1 MFIIFLLYDWTTQEI
16 QIYIYL
22 ILYLTQFCN
31 LINKQKSFN
40 PPIGLSENSRRS
52 RKLLDF
58 QSLKDE
64 YVCTDYPTSPSSS
77 TFESRICHV
86 IYLQVP
92 QVNRGSCVA
101 IFQLQVFTIAETS
114 LLFNVFVVNF
124 IEQIQWIQEYTHV
137 LYTTFR

>member
-86 IYLQVP
+86 IYLCRYLKYTGVVVWQFFSY
-92 QVNRGSCVA
+92 R
-101 IFQLQVFTIAETS
+101 FLLLQKRPSFLTYS
-114 LLFNVFVVNF
+114 L
-124 IEQIQWIQEYTHV
+124 
-137 LYTTFR
+137 

>member
-1 MFIIFLLYDWTTQEI
+1 MLLFLCLWLGDSRDTDKKLYV
-16 QIYIYL
+16 YL

-86 IYLQVP
+86 IFLRRYFKYTGVVVWHIFSYRFLLLQKHP
-92 QVNRGSCVA
+92 PL
-101 IFQLQVFTIAETS
+101 FFYVFCCK
-114 LLFNVFVVNF
+114 FY
-124 IEQIQWIQEYTHV
+124 WIDSIN
-137 LYTTFR
+137 LGI